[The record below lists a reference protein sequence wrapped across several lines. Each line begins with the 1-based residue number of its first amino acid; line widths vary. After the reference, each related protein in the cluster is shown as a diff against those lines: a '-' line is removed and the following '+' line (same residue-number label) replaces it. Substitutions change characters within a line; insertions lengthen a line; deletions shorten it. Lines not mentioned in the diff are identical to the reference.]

1 MRIKWFSLVRI
12 TGLVLVLT
20 YHFFQTQ
27 FTGGFIGVDVF
38 FTFSGFLITSLMVD
52 EFARSDNFKL
62 MAFYGRRFY
71 RIVPPLFIA
80 VLVVLPLT
88 YLIDHDFVTDIG
100 KQVAAALGFTTNY
113 FEIATGGSYENKF
126 IPHLFVHTWS
136 LAVEMHFYIVW
147 GFVAWVVAKISRR
160 LASGRQALTRFR
172 WGLGILTTIFAI
184 ESLVMM
190 TFGAVG
196 LKDFSPV
203 YFSSLTHCFPF
214 FVGGLIGILSGI
226 KAQGPVYRWTT
237 AHSNPILASA
247 IMLISFILLVTL
259 GYEMKFEA
267 LQTYQGGLLL
277 ATVLAGVMIYGARLL
292 HDQTPNLNEPRWM
305 GFLADVSY
313 SVYLYHWPL
322 YVIFSHMMVNW
333 LAALLT
339 TVLSIVLSAL
349 SYYVLEP
356 VIAGK
361 RGHLF
366 GHRVTWRQ
374 LQLPVIT
381 VGVLLAVNAGVVIRN
396 APQLS
401 TLEQNLWISGIYQDV
416 DKVATT
422 HDAVLA
428 AVAPKKK
435 QAPSHKNAPAKAP
448 GVSIIGDSVTLG
460 TRSYLGDHV
469 ANSNIDAEGDRTMN
483 LAYKV
488 MMNQQRSHTLR
499 EYVVICIG
507 TNALDDYEEQTMKII
522 HDLEPG
528 HKLILMTP
536 YNARADANWNS
547 SKLAVLERKLPEKYH
562 FITIADWGKIAA
574 QHPEVFKGTDGV
586 HFGGIRAG
594 DILYAKVINDALHA
608 AKQTPAKAS

>member
-27 FTGGFIGVDVF
+27 FTGGFIGVDIF

-80 VLVVLPLT
+80 VLLVLPLT

-136 LAVEMHFYIVW
+136 LAVEMHFYILW
-147 GFVAWVVAKISRR
+147 GLIAWLVAKISRR
-160 LASGRQALTRFR
+160 LASGRRALTRFR
-172 WGLGILTTIFAI
+172 WGLGLLTTVFAV
-184 ESLVMM
+184 ESFTMM
-190 TFGAVG
+190 YFGAVG

-214 FVGGLIGILSGI
+214 FVGGLIGVLSGI

-237 AHSNPILASA
+237 AHCNPIIAGA
-247 IMLISFILLVTL
+247 VMLISFTLLVTL
-259 GYEMKFEA
+259 GYQMKFEA

-277 ATVLAGVMIYGARLL
+277 ATVLAGIMIYGARLL

-305 GFLADVSY
+305 TFLADVSY

-333 LAALLT
+333 LAALVT
-339 TVLSIVLSAL
+339 TVLSIILSAL

-356 VIAGK
+356 AIAGK
-361 RGHLF
+361 RAHVF
-366 GHRVTWRQ
+366 GHTLTWRQ

-381 VGVLLAVNAGVVIRN
+381 AGVLLAVNTGVVVKN

-401 TLEQNLWISGIYQDV
+401 TLEQNLWVSGIYQDI
-416 DKVATT
+416 DKIGTT

-435 QAPSHKNAPAKAP
+435 SAPKADQAKTP

-460 TRSYLGDHV
+460 TRSYLGAHV
-469 ANSNIDAEGDRTMN
+469 PNSSIDAEGDRTMN

-488 MMNQQRSHTLR
+488 MMNQQRNHTLR
-499 EYVVICIG
+499 QYVVICIG

-522 HDLEPG
+522 HDLKPG

-536 YNARADANWNS
+536 YNARADADWNS
-547 SKLAVLERKLPEKYH
+547 SKLAVLERRLPAKYK

-574 QHPEVFKGTDGV
+574 QHPEVFRGTDGV

-594 DILYAKVINDALHA
+594 DILYAKVINQALVV
-608 AKQTPAKAS
+608 AKKTPAKSA

>member
-27 FTGGFIGVDVF
+27 FTGGFIGVDIF

-80 VLVVLPLT
+80 VLLVLPLT

-136 LAVEMHFYIVW
+136 LAVEMHFYILW
-147 GFVAWVVAKISRR
+147 GLIAWLVAKISRR
-160 LASGRQALTRFR
+160 LASGRRALTRFR
-172 WGLGILTTIFAI
+172 WGLGLLTTVFAV
-184 ESLVMM
+184 ESFTMM
-190 TFGAVG
+190 YFGAVG

-214 FVGGLIGILSGI
+214 FVGGLIGVLSGI

-237 AHSNPILASA
+237 AHCNPIIAGA
-247 IMLISFILLVTL
+247 VMLISFTLLVTL
-259 GYEMKFEA
+259 GYQMKFEA

-277 ATVLAGVMIYGARLL
+277 ATVLAGIMIYGARLL

-305 GFLADVSY
+305 TFLADVSY

-333 LAALLT
+333 LAALVT
-339 TVLSIVLSAL
+339 TVLSIILSAL

-356 VIAGK
+356 AIAGK
-361 RGHLF
+361 RAHVF
-366 GHRVTWRQ
+366 GHTLTWRQ

-381 VGVLLAVNAGVVIRN
+381 AGVLLAVNTGVVVKN

-401 TLEQNLWISGIYQDV
+401 TLEQNLWVSGIYQDI
-416 DKVATT
+416 DKIGTT

-435 QAPSHKNAPAKAP
+435 TAPKADQAKTP

-460 TRSYLGDHV
+460 TRSYLGAHV
-469 ANSNIDAEGDRTMN
+469 PNSSIDAEGDRTMN

-488 MMNQQRSHTLR
+488 MMNQQRNHTLR
-499 EYVVICIG
+499 QYVVICIG

-522 HDLEPG
+522 HDLQPG

-536 YNARADANWNS
+536 YNARADADWNS
-547 SKLAVLERKLPEKYH
+547 SKLAVLERRLPAKYK

-574 QHPEVFKGTDGV
+574 QHPEVFRGTDGV

-594 DILYAKVINDALHA
+594 DILYAKVINQALVV
-608 AKQTPAKAS
+608 AKKTPAKSA

>member
-27 FTGGFIGVDVF
+27 FTGGFIGVDIF

-80 VLVVLPLT
+80 VLLVLPLT

-136 LAVEMHFYIVW
+136 LAVEMHFYILW
-147 GFVAWVVAKISRR
+147 GLIAWLVAKISRR
-160 LASGRQALTRFR
+160 LASGRCALTRFR
-172 WGLGILTTIFAI
+172 WGLGLLTTVFAV
-184 ESLVMM
+184 ESFTMM
-190 TFGAVG
+190 YFGAVG

-214 FVGGLIGILSGI
+214 FVGGLIGVLSGI

-237 AHSNPILASA
+237 AHCNPIIAGA
-247 IMLISFILLVTL
+247 VMLISFTLLVTL
-259 GYEMKFEA
+259 GYQMKFEA

-277 ATVLAGVMIYGARLL
+277 ATVLAGIMIYGARLL

-305 GFLADVSY
+305 TFLADVSY

-333 LAALLT
+333 LAALVT
-339 TVLSIVLSAL
+339 TVLSIILSTL

-356 VIAGK
+356 AIAGK
-361 RGHLF
+361 RAHVF
-366 GHRVTWRQ
+366 GHTLTWRQ

-381 VGVLLAVNAGVVIRN
+381 AGVLLAVNTGVVVKN

-401 TLEQNLWISGIYQDV
+401 TLEQNLWVSGIYQDI
-416 DKVATT
+416 DKIGTT

-435 QAPSHKNAPAKAP
+435 TAPKADQAKVP

-460 TRSYLGDHV
+460 TRSYLGAHV
-469 ANSNIDAEGDRTMN
+469 PNSSIDAEGDRTMN

-488 MMNQQRSHTLR
+488 MMNQQRNHTLR
-499 EYVVICIG
+499 QYVVICIG

-522 HDLEPG
+522 HDLKPG

-536 YNARADANWNS
+536 YNARADADWNS
-547 SKLAVLERKLPEKYH
+547 SKLAVLERRLPAKYK

-574 QHPEVFKGTDGV
+574 QHPEVFRGTDGV

-594 DILYAKVINDALHA
+594 DILYAKVINQALVV
-608 AKQTPAKAS
+608 AKKTPAKSA

>member
-27 FTGGFIGVDVF
+27 FTGGFIGVDIF

-80 VLVVLPLT
+80 VLLVLPLT

-136 LAVEMHFYIVW
+136 LAVEMHFYILW
-147 GFVAWVVAKISRR
+147 GLIAWLVAKISRR
-160 LASGRQALTRFR
+160 LASGRRALTRFR
-172 WGLGILTTIFAI
+172 WGLGLLTTAFAI
-184 ESLVMM
+184 ESFVMM
-190 TFGAVG
+190 YFGAVG

-214 FVGGLIGILSGI
+214 FVGGLIGVLSGI
-226 KAQGPVYRWTT
+226 KAQGPIYRWTT
-237 AHSNPILASA
+237 AHCNPIIAGA
-247 IMLISFILLVTL
+247 VMLISFILLVAL
-259 GYEMKFEA
+259 GDRMKFDA

-277 ATVLAGVMIYGARLL
+277 ATVLAGIMIYGARLL
-292 HDQTPNLNEPRWM
+292 HDNTPNLKEPRWM
-305 GFLADVSY
+305 TFLADVSY

-339 TVLSIVLSAL
+339 TVLSIILSAL

-361 RGHLF
+361 RAHVF
-366 GHRVTWRQ
+366 GHTVTWRQ

-381 VGVLLAVNAGVVIRN
+381 AGVLLAVNTGVVVKN

-401 TLEQNLWISGIYQDV
+401 TLEQNLWVSGIYQDI
-416 DKVATT
+416 DKIGTT
-422 HDAVLA
+422 HEAVLA
-428 AVAPKKK
+428 AVTPKKK
-435 QAPSHKNAPAKAP
+435 QATPKGGQEKAP

-499 EYVVICIG
+499 QYVVICIG

-536 YNARADANWNS
+536 YNARADADWNS
-547 SKLAVLERKLPEKYH
+547 SKLAVLERRLPAKYK
-562 FITIADWGKIAA
+562 FITVADWGKIAA

-594 DILYAKVINDALHA
+594 DILYAKVINQALTA
-608 AKQTPAKAS
+608 AKQTPAKPA

>member
-27 FTGGFIGVDVF
+27 FTGGFIGVDIF

-80 VLVVLPLT
+80 VLLVLPLT

-136 LAVEMHFYIVW
+136 LAVEMHFYILW
-147 GFVAWVVAKISRR
+147 GLIAWLVAKISRR
-160 LASGRQALTRFR
+160 LASGRRALTRFR
-172 WGLGILTTIFAI
+172 WGLGLLTTVFAV
-184 ESLVMM
+184 ESFTMM
-190 TFGAVG
+190 YFGAVG

-214 FVGGLIGILSGI
+214 FVGGLIGVLSGI

-237 AHSNPILASA
+237 AHCNPIIAGA
-247 IMLISFILLVTL
+247 VMLISFTLLVTL
-259 GYEMKFEA
+259 GYQMKFEA

-277 ATVLAGVMIYGARLL
+277 ATVLAGIMIYGARLL

-305 GFLADVSY
+305 TFLADVSY

-333 LAALLT
+333 LAALVT
-339 TVLSIVLSAL
+339 TVLSIILSAL

-356 VIAGK
+356 AIAGK
-361 RGHLF
+361 RAHVF
-366 GHRVTWRQ
+366 GHTLTWRQ

-381 VGVLLAVNAGVVIRN
+381 AGVLLAVNTGVVVKN

-401 TLEQNLWISGIYQDV
+401 TLEQNLWVSGIYQDI
-416 DKVATT
+416 DKIGTT

-435 QAPSHKNAPAKAP
+435 TAPKADQAKTP

-460 TRSYLGDHV
+460 TRSYLGAHV
-469 ANSNIDAEGDRTMN
+469 PNSSIDAEGDRTMN

-488 MMNQQRSHTLR
+488 MMNQQRNHTLR
-499 EYVVICIG
+499 QYVVICIG

-522 HDLEPG
+522 YDLQPG

-536 YNARADANWNS
+536 YNARADADWNS
-547 SKLAVLERKLPEKYH
+547 SKLAVLERRLPAKYK

-574 QHPEVFKGTDGV
+574 QHPEVFRGTDGV

-594 DILYAKVINDALHA
+594 DILYAKVINQALVV
-608 AKQTPAKAS
+608 AKKTPAKSA

>member
-27 FTGGFIGVDVF
+27 FTGGFIGVDIF

-80 VLVVLPLT
+80 VLLVLPLT

-136 LAVEMHFYIVW
+136 LAVEMHFYILW
-147 GFVAWVVAKISRR
+147 GLIAWLVAKISRR
-160 LASGRQALTRFR
+160 LASGRRALTRFR
-172 WGLGILTTIFAI
+172 WGLGLLTTAFAI
-184 ESLVMM
+184 ESFVMM
-190 TFGAVG
+190 YFGAVG

-214 FVGGLIGILSGI
+214 FVGGLIGVLSGI
-226 KAQGPVYRWTT
+226 KAQGPIYRWTT
-237 AHSNPILASA
+237 AHCNSIIAGA
-247 IMLISFILLVTL
+247 VMLISFILLVAL
-259 GYEMKFEA
+259 GDRMKFDA

-277 ATVLAGVMIYGARLL
+277 ATVLAGIMIYGARLL
-292 HDQTPNLNEPRWM
+292 HDHTPNLKEPRWM
-305 GFLADVSY
+305 TFLADVSY

-339 TVLSIVLSAL
+339 TVLSIILSAL

-361 RGHLF
+361 RAHVF
-366 GHRVTWRQ
+366 GHTVTWRQ

-381 VGVLLAVNAGVVIRN
+381 AGVLLAVNTGVVVKN

-401 TLEQNLWISGIYQDV
+401 TLEQNLWVSGIYQDI
-416 DKVATT
+416 DKIGTT
-422 HDAVLA
+422 HEAVLA
-428 AVAPKKK
+428 AVTPKKK
-435 QAPSHKNAPAKAP
+435 QATPKGDQEKAP

-499 EYVVICIG
+499 QYVVICIG

-536 YNARADANWNS
+536 YNARADADWNS
-547 SKLAVLERKLPEKYH
+547 SKLAVLERRLPAKYK
-562 FITIADWGKIAA
+562 FITVADWGKIAA

-594 DILYAKVINDALHA
+594 DILYAKVINQALTA
-608 AKQTPAKAS
+608 AKQTPAKPA

>member
-27 FTGGFIGVDVF
+27 FTGGFIGVDIF

-80 VLVVLPLT
+80 VLLVLPLT

-136 LAVEMHFYIVW
+136 LAVEMHFYILW
-147 GFVAWVVAKISRR
+147 GLIAWLVAKISRR
-160 LASGRQALTRFR
+160 LASGRRALTRFR
-172 WGLGILTTIFAI
+172 WGLGLLTTVFAV
-184 ESLVMM
+184 ESFTMM
-190 TFGAVG
+190 YFGAVG

-214 FVGGLIGILSGI
+214 FVGGLIGVLSGI

-237 AHSNPILASA
+237 AHCNPIIAGA
-247 IMLISFILLVTL
+247 VMLISFTLLVTL
-259 GYEMKFEA
+259 GYQMKFEA

-277 ATVLAGVMIYGARLL
+277 ATVLAGIMIYGARLL

-305 GFLADVSY
+305 TFLADVSY

-333 LAALLT
+333 LAALVT
-339 TVLSIVLSAL
+339 TVLSIILSAL

-356 VIAGK
+356 AIAGK
-361 RGHLF
+361 RAHVF
-366 GHRVTWRQ
+366 GHTLTWRQ

-381 VGVLLAVNAGVVIRN
+381 AGVLLAVNTGVVVKN

-401 TLEQNLWISGIYQDV
+401 TLEQNLWVSGIYQDI
-416 DKVATT
+416 DKIGTT

-435 QAPSHKNAPAKAP
+435 TVPKANQAKTP

-460 TRSYLGDHV
+460 TRSYLGAHV
-469 ANSNIDAEGDRTMN
+469 PNSSIDAEGDRTMN

-488 MMNQQRSHTLR
+488 MMNQQRNHTLR
-499 EYVVICIG
+499 QYVVICIG

-522 HDLEPG
+522 HDLKPG

-536 YNARADANWNS
+536 YNARADADWNS
-547 SKLAVLERKLPEKYH
+547 SKLAVLERRLPAKYK

-574 QHPEVFKGTDGV
+574 QHPEVFRGTDGV

-594 DILYAKVINDALHA
+594 DILYAKVINQALVV
-608 AKQTPAKAS
+608 AKKTPAKSA

>member
-27 FTGGFIGVDVF
+27 FTGGFIGVDIF

-80 VLVVLPLT
+80 VLLVLPLT

-136 LAVEMHFYIVW
+136 LAVEMHFYILW
-147 GFVAWVVAKISRR
+147 GLIAWLVAKISRR
-160 LASGRQALTRFR
+160 LASGRRALTRFR
-172 WGLGILTTIFAI
+172 WGLGLLTTVFAV
-184 ESLVMM
+184 ESFTMM
-190 TFGAVG
+190 YFGAVG

-214 FVGGLIGILSGI
+214 FVGGLIGVLSGI

-237 AHSNPILASA
+237 AHCNPIIAGA
-247 IMLISFILLVTL
+247 VMLISFTLLVTL
-259 GYEMKFEA
+259 GYQMKFEA

-277 ATVLAGVMIYGARLL
+277 ATVLAGIMIYGARLL

-305 GFLADVSY
+305 TFLADVSY

-333 LAALLT
+333 LAALVT
-339 TVLSIVLSAL
+339 TVLSIILSAL

-356 VIAGK
+356 AIAGK
-361 RGHLF
+361 RAHVF
-366 GHRVTWRQ
+366 GHTLTWRQ

-381 VGVLLAVNAGVVIRN
+381 AGVLLAVNTGVVVKN

-401 TLEQNLWISGIYQDV
+401 TLEQNLWVSGIYQDI
-416 DKVATT
+416 DKIGTT

-435 QAPSHKNAPAKAP
+435 TAPKADQAKVP

-460 TRSYLGDHV
+460 TRSYLGAHV
-469 ANSNIDAEGDRTMN
+469 PNSSIDAEGDRTMN

-488 MMNQQRSHTLR
+488 MMNQQRNHTLR
-499 EYVVICIG
+499 QYVVICIG

-522 HDLEPG
+522 HDLKPG

-536 YNARADANWNS
+536 YNARADADWNS
-547 SKLAVLERKLPEKYH
+547 SKLAVLERRLPAKYK

-574 QHPEVFKGTDGV
+574 QHPEVFRGTDGV

-594 DILYAKVINDALHA
+594 DILYAKVINQALVV
-608 AKQTPAKAS
+608 AKKTPAKSA

>member
-27 FTGGFIGVDVF
+27 FTGGFIGVDIF

-80 VLVVLPLT
+80 VLLVLPLT

-136 LAVEMHFYIVW
+136 LAVEMHFYILW
-147 GFVAWVVAKISRR
+147 GLIAWLVAKISRR
-160 LASGRQALTRFR
+160 LASGRRALTRFR
-172 WGLGILTTIFAI
+172 WGLGLLTTVFAV
-184 ESLVMM
+184 ESFTMM
-190 TFGAVG
+190 YFGAVG

-214 FVGGLIGILSGI
+214 FVGGLIGVLSGI

-237 AHSNPILASA
+237 AHCNPIIAGA
-247 IMLISFILLVTL
+247 VMLISFTLLVTL
-259 GYEMKFEA
+259 GYQMKFEA

-277 ATVLAGVMIYGARLL
+277 ATVLAGIMIYGARLL

-305 GFLADVSY
+305 TFLADVSY

-333 LAALLT
+333 LAALVT
-339 TVLSIVLSAL
+339 TVLSIILSAL

-356 VIAGK
+356 AIAGK
-361 RGHLF
+361 RAHVF
-366 GHRVTWRQ
+366 GHTLTWRQ

-381 VGVLLAVNAGVVIRN
+381 AGVLLAVNTGVVVKN

-401 TLEQNLWISGIYQDV
+401 TLEQNLWVSGIYQDI
-416 DKVATT
+416 DKIGTT

-435 QAPSHKNAPAKAP
+435 TAPKADQAKTP

-460 TRSYLGDHV
+460 TRSYLGAHV
-469 ANSNIDAEGDRTMN
+469 PNSSIDAEGDRTMN

-488 MMNQQRSHTLR
+488 MMNQQRNHTLR
-499 EYVVICIG
+499 QYVVICIG

-522 HDLEPG
+522 HDLKPG

-536 YNARADANWNS
+536 YNARADADWNS
-547 SKLAVLERKLPEKYH
+547 SKLAVLERRLPAKYK

-574 QHPEVFKGTDGV
+574 QHPEVFRGTDGV

-594 DILYAKVINDALHA
+594 DILYAKVINQALVV
-608 AKQTPAKAS
+608 AKKTPAKSA

>member
-1 MRIKWFSLVRI
+1 MQIKWFSLVRI

-27 FTGGFIGVDVF
+27 FTGGFIGVDIF

-80 VLVVLPLT
+80 VLLVLPLT

-136 LAVEMHFYIVW
+136 LAVEMHFYILW
-147 GFVAWVVAKISRR
+147 GLIAWLVAKISRR
-160 LASGRQALTRFR
+160 LASGRRALTRFR
-172 WGLGILTTIFAI
+172 WGLGLLTTVFAV
-184 ESLVMM
+184 ESFTMM
-190 TFGAVG
+190 YFGAVG

-214 FVGGLIGILSGI
+214 FVGGLIGVLSGI

-237 AHSNPILASA
+237 AHCNPIIAGA
-247 IMLISFILLVTL
+247 VMLISFTLLVTL
-259 GYEMKFEA
+259 GYQMKFEA

-277 ATVLAGVMIYGARLL
+277 ATVLAGIMIYGARLL

-305 GFLADVSY
+305 TFLADVSY

-333 LAALLT
+333 LAALVT
-339 TVLSIVLSAL
+339 TVLSIILSAL

-356 VIAGK
+356 AIAGK
-361 RGHLF
+361 RAHVLGHTL
-366 GHRVTWRQ
+366 TWRQ

-381 VGVLLAVNAGVVIRN
+381 AGVLLAVNTGVVVKN
-396 APQLS
+396 APQLA
-401 TLEQNLWISGIYQDV
+401 TLEQNLWVSGIYQDI
-416 DKVATT
+416 DKIGTT

-435 QAPSHKNAPAKAP
+435 TAPKADQAKTP

-460 TRSYLGDHV
+460 TRSYLGAHV
-469 ANSNIDAEGDRTMN
+469 PNSSIDAEGDRTMN

-488 MMNQQRSHTLR
+488 MMNQQRNHTLR
-499 EYVVICIG
+499 QYVVICIG

-522 HDLEPG
+522 HDLKPG

-536 YNARADANWNS
+536 YNARADADWNS
-547 SKLAVLERKLPEKYH
+547 SKLAVLERRLPAKYK

-574 QHPEVFKGTDGV
+574 QHPEVFRGTDGV

-594 DILYAKVINDALHA
+594 DILYAKVINQALVV
-608 AKQTPAKAS
+608 AKKTPAKSA

>member
-1 MRIKWFSLVRI
+1 MQIKWFSLVRI

-27 FTGGFIGVDVF
+27 FTGGFIGVDIF

-80 VLVVLPLT
+80 VLLVLPLT

-136 LAVEMHFYIVW
+136 LAVEMHFYILW
-147 GFVAWVVAKISRR
+147 GLIAWLVAKISRR
-160 LASGRQALTRFR
+160 LASGRRALTRFR
-172 WGLGILTTIFAI
+172 WGLGLLTTVFAVG
-184 ESLVMM
+184 SFTMM
-190 TFGAVG
+190 YFGAVG

-214 FVGGLIGILSGI
+214 FVGGLIGVLSGI

-237 AHSNPILASA
+237 AHCNPIIAGA
-247 IMLISFILLVTL
+247 VMLISFTLLVTL
-259 GYEMKFEA
+259 GYQMKFEA

-277 ATVLAGVMIYGARLL
+277 ATVLAGIMIYGARLL

-305 GFLADVSY
+305 TFLADVSY

-333 LAALLT
+333 LAALVT
-339 TVLSIVLSAL
+339 TVLSIILSAL

-356 VIAGK
+356 AIAGK
-361 RGHLF
+361 RAHVLGHTL
-366 GHRVTWRQ
+366 TWRQ

-381 VGVLLAVNAGVVIRN
+381 AGVLLAVNTGVVVKN
-396 APQLS
+396 APQLA
-401 TLEQNLWISGIYQDV
+401 TLEQNLWVSGIYQDI
-416 DKVATT
+416 DKIGTT

-435 QAPSHKNAPAKAP
+435 TAPKADQAKTP

-460 TRSYLGDHV
+460 TRSYLGAHV
-469 ANSNIDAEGDRTMN
+469 PNSSIDAEGDRTMN

-488 MMNQQRSHTLR
+488 MMNQQRNHTLR
-499 EYVVICIG
+499 QYVVICIG

-522 HDLEPG
+522 HDLKPG

-536 YNARADANWNS
+536 YNARADADWNS
-547 SKLAVLERKLPEKYH
+547 SKLAVLERRLPAKYK

-574 QHPEVFKGTDGV
+574 QHPEVFRGTDGV

-594 DILYAKVINDALHA
+594 DILYAKVINQALVV
-608 AKQTPAKAS
+608 AKKTPAKSA

>member
-27 FTGGFIGVDVF
+27 FTGGFIGVDIF

-80 VLVVLPLT
+80 VLLVLPLT

-136 LAVEMHFYIVW
+136 LAVEMHFYILW
-147 GFVAWVVAKISRR
+147 GLIAWLVAKISRR
-160 LASGRQALTRFR
+160 LASGRRALTRFR
-172 WGLGILTTIFAI
+172 WGLGLLTTVFAV
-184 ESLVMM
+184 ESFTMM
-190 TFGAVG
+190 YFGAVG

-214 FVGGLIGILSGI
+214 FVGGLIGVLSGI

-237 AHSNPILASA
+237 AHCNPIIAGA
-247 IMLISFILLVTL
+247 VMLISFTLLVTL
-259 GYEMKFEA
+259 GYQMKFEA

-277 ATVLAGVMIYGARLL
+277 ATVLAGIMIYGARLL

-305 GFLADVSY
+305 TFLADVSY

-333 LAALLT
+333 LAALVT
-339 TVLSIVLSAL
+339 TVLSIILSTL

-356 VIAGK
+356 AIAGK
-361 RGHLF
+361 RAHVF
-366 GHRVTWRQ
+366 GHTLTWRQ

-381 VGVLLAVNAGVVIRN
+381 AGVLLAVNTGVVVKN

-401 TLEQNLWISGIYQDV
+401 TLEQNLWVSGIYQDI
-416 DKVATT
+416 DKIGTT

-435 QAPSHKNAPAKAP
+435 TAPKADQAKVP

-460 TRSYLGDHV
+460 TRSYLGAHV
-469 ANSNIDAEGDRTMN
+469 PNSSIDTEGDRTMN

-488 MMNQQRSHTLR
+488 MMNQQRNHTLR
-499 EYVVICIG
+499 QYVVICIG

-522 HDLEPG
+522 HDLKPG

-536 YNARADANWNS
+536 YNARADADWNS
-547 SKLAVLERKLPEKYH
+547 SKLAVLERRLPAKYK

-574 QHPEVFKGTDGV
+574 QHPEVFRGTDGV

-594 DILYAKVINDALHA
+594 DILYAKVINQALVV
-608 AKQTPAKAS
+608 AKKTPAKSA

>member
-27 FTGGFIGVDVF
+27 FTGGFIGVDIF

-80 VLVVLPLT
+80 VLLVLPLT

-136 LAVEMHFYIVW
+136 LAVEMHFYILW
-147 GFVAWVVAKISRR
+147 GLIAWLVAKISRR
-160 LASGRQALTRFR
+160 LASGRRALTRFR
-172 WGLGILTTIFAI
+172 WGLGLLTTVFAV
-184 ESLVMM
+184 ESFTMM
-190 TFGAVG
+190 YFGAVG

-214 FVGGLIGILSGI
+214 FVGGLIGVLSGI

-237 AHSNPILASA
+237 AHCNPIIAGA
-247 IMLISFILLVTL
+247 VMLISFTLLVTL
-259 GYEMKFEA
+259 GYQMKFEA

-277 ATVLAGVMIYGARLL
+277 ATVLAGIMIYGARLL

-305 GFLADVSY
+305 TFLADVSY

-333 LAALLT
+333 LAALVT
-339 TVLSIVLSAL
+339 TVLSIILSTL

-356 VIAGK
+356 AIAGK
-361 RGHLF
+361 RAHVF
-366 GHRVTWRQ
+366 GHTLTWRQ

-381 VGVLLAVNAGVVIRN
+381 AGVLLAVNTGVVVKN

-401 TLEQNLWISGIYQDV
+401 TLEQNLWVSGIYQDI
-416 DKVATT
+416 DKIGTT

-435 QAPSHKNAPAKAP
+435 TAPKADQAKVP

-460 TRSYLGDHV
+460 TRSYLGAHV
-469 ANSNIDAEGDRTMN
+469 PNSSIDAEGDRTMN

-488 MMNQQRSHTLR
+488 MMNQQRNHTLR
-499 EYVVICIG
+499 QYVVICIG

-522 HDLEPG
+522 HDLKPG

-536 YNARADANWNS
+536 YNARADADWNS
-547 SKLAVLERKLPEKYH
+547 SKLAVLERRLPAKYK

-574 QHPEVFKGTDGV
+574 QHPEVFRGTDGV

-594 DILYAKVINDALHA
+594 DILYAKVINQALVV
-608 AKQTPAKAS
+608 AKKTPAKSA

>member
-27 FTGGFIGVDVF
+27 FTGGFIGVDIF

-80 VLVVLPLT
+80 VLLVLPLT

-136 LAVEMHFYIVW
+136 LAVEMHFYILW
-147 GFVAWVVAKISRR
+147 GLIAWLVAKISRR
-160 LASGRQALTRFR
+160 LASGRRALTRFR
-172 WGLGILTTIFAI
+172 WGLGLLTTVFAV
-184 ESLVMM
+184 ESFTMM
-190 TFGAVG
+190 YFGAVG

-214 FVGGLIGILSGI
+214 FVGGLIGVLSGI

-237 AHSNPILASA
+237 AHCNPIIAGA
-247 IMLISFILLVTL
+247 VMLISFTLLVTL
-259 GYEMKFEA
+259 GYQMKFEA

-277 ATVLAGVMIYGARLL
+277 ATVLAGIMIYGARLL

-305 GFLADVSY
+305 TFLADVSY

-333 LAALLT
+333 LAALVT
-339 TVLSIVLSAL
+339 TVLSIILSAL

-356 VIAGK
+356 AIAGK
-361 RGHLF
+361 RAHVF
-366 GHRVTWRQ
+366 GHTLTWRQ

-381 VGVLLAVNAGVVIRN
+381 AGVLLAVNTGVVVKN

-401 TLEQNLWISGIYQDV
+401 TLEQNLWVSGIYQDI
-416 DKVATT
+416 DKIGTT

-435 QAPSHKNAPAKAP
+435 TVPKSDQAKTP

-460 TRSYLGDHV
+460 TRSYLGAHV
-469 ANSNIDAEGDRTMN
+469 PNSSIDAEGDRTMN

-488 MMNQQRSHTLR
+488 MMNQQRNHTLR
-499 EYVVICIG
+499 QYVVICIG

-522 HDLEPG
+522 HDLQPG

-536 YNARADANWNS
+536 YNARADADWNS
-547 SKLAVLERKLPEKYH
+547 SKLAVLERRLPAKYK

-574 QHPEVFKGTDGV
+574 QHPEVFRGTDGV

-594 DILYAKVINDALHA
+594 DILYAKVINQALVV
-608 AKQTPAKAS
+608 AKKTPAKSA

>member
-27 FTGGFIGVDVF
+27 FTGGFIGVDIF

-80 VLVVLPLT
+80 VLLVLPLT

-136 LAVEMHFYIVW
+136 LAVEMHFYILW
-147 GFVAWVVAKISRR
+147 GLIAWLVAKISRR
-160 LASGRQALTRFR
+160 LASGRRALTRFR
-172 WGLGILTTIFAI
+172 WGLGLLTTVFAV
-184 ESLVMM
+184 ESFTMM
-190 TFGAVG
+190 YFGAVG

-214 FVGGLIGILSGI
+214 FVGGLIGVLSGI

-237 AHSNPILASA
+237 AHCNPIIAGA
-247 IMLISFILLVTL
+247 VMLISFTLVVTL
-259 GYEMKFEA
+259 GYQMKFEA

-277 ATVLAGVMIYGARLL
+277 ATVLAGIMIYGARLL

-305 GFLADVSY
+305 TFLADVSY

-333 LAALLT
+333 LAALVT
-339 TVLSIVLSAL
+339 TVLSIILSAL

-356 VIAGK
+356 AIAGK
-361 RGHLF
+361 RAHVF
-366 GHRVTWRQ
+366 GHTLTWRQ

-381 VGVLLAVNAGVVIRN
+381 AGVLLAVNTGVVVKN

-401 TLEQNLWISGIYQDV
+401 TLEQNLWVSGIYQDI
-416 DKVATT
+416 DKIGTT

-435 QAPSHKNAPAKAP
+435 TAPKADQAKVP

-460 TRSYLGDHV
+460 TRSYLGAHV
-469 ANSNIDAEGDRTMN
+469 TNSSIDAEGDRTMN

-488 MMNQQRSHTLR
+488 MMNQQRNHTLR
-499 EYVVICIG
+499 QYVVICIG

-522 HDLEPG
+522 HDLKPG

-536 YNARADANWNS
+536 YNARADADWNS
-547 SKLAVLERKLPEKYH
+547 SKLAVLERRLPAKYK

-574 QHPEVFKGTDGV
+574 QHPEVFRGTDGV

-594 DILYAKVINDALHA
+594 DILYAKVINQALVV
-608 AKQTPAKAS
+608 AKKTPAKSA

>member
-27 FTGGFIGVDVF
+27 FTGGFIGVDIF

-80 VLVVLPLT
+80 VLLVLPLT

-136 LAVEMHFYIVW
+136 LAVEMHFYILW
-147 GFVAWVVAKISRR
+147 GLIAWLVAKISRR
-160 LASGRQALTRFR
+160 LASGRRALTRFR
-172 WGLGILTTIFAI
+172 WGLGLLTTVFAV
-184 ESLVMM
+184 ESFTMM
-190 TFGAVG
+190 YFGAVG

-214 FVGGLIGILSGI
+214 FVGGLIGVLSGI

-237 AHSNPILASA
+237 AHCNPIIAGA
-247 IMLISFILLVTL
+247 VMLISFTLLVTL
-259 GYEMKFEA
+259 GYQMKFEA

-277 ATVLAGVMIYGARLL
+277 ATVLAGIMIYGARLL

-305 GFLADVSY
+305 TFLADVSY

-333 LAALLT
+333 LAALVT
-339 TVLSIVLSAL
+339 TVLSIILSAL

-356 VIAGK
+356 AIAGK
-361 RGHLF
+361 RAHVF
-366 GHRVTWRQ
+366 GHTLTWRQ

-381 VGVLLAVNAGVVIRN
+381 AGVLLAVNTGVVVKN

-401 TLEQNLWISGIYQDV
+401 TLEQNLWVSGIYQDI
-416 DKVATT
+416 DKIGTT
-422 HDAVLA
+422 QDAVLA

-435 QAPSHKNAPAKAP
+435 TVPKANQAKTP

-460 TRSYLGDHV
+460 TRSYLGAHV
-469 ANSNIDAEGDRTMN
+469 PNSSIDAEGDRTMN

-488 MMNQQRSHTLR
+488 MMNQQRNHTLR
-499 EYVVICIG
+499 QYVVICIG

-522 HDLEPG
+522 HDLKPG

-536 YNARADANWNS
+536 YNARADADWNS
-547 SKLAVLERKLPEKYH
+547 SKLAVLERRLPAKYK

-574 QHPEVFKGTDGV
+574 QHPEVFRGTDGV

-594 DILYAKVINDALHA
+594 DILYAKVINQALVV
-608 AKQTPAKAS
+608 AKKTPAKSA